1 MYKIDAPAQL
11 IEQVYEAI
19 LDAICDGTLAPNA
32 RITQEG
38 LAETLGVSRQPILQA
53 FHLLKRQG
61 FIEESGRKG
70 VIVTPIDPQK
80 LVQLYQV
87 RSALDGLAARE
98 AALKWKKHP
107 DEQAIQQGLDLL
119 THGRR
124 AGKSG
129 VVAELIKADMHFHQF
144 IYQASGNPMIAETTA
159 LHWQHI
165 RRAMGAILRND
176 AHTRTTVWDEH
187 EAILDAIINGKAG
200 IADNLARQHAERAA
214 GHLATMLMSN
224 EYASQRQQVAA
235 AGSASRHA
243 TTSA

>member
-11 IEQVYEAI
+11 IEQVYDAI

-70 VIVTPIDPQK
+70 VMVTPIDPQK

-98 AALKWKKHP
+98 TALRWKKNPDQAAALWAAMP
-107 DEQAIQQGLDLL
+107 SDGS
-119 THGRR
+119 RR
-124 AGKSG
+124 
-129 VVAELIKADMHFHQF
+129 
-144 IYQASGNPMIAETTA
+144 T
-159 LHWQHI
+159 
-165 RRAMGAILRND
+165 
-176 AHTRTTVWDEH
+176 
-187 EAILDAIINGKAG
+187 
-200 IADNLARQHAERAA
+200 
-214 GHLATMLMSN
+214 
-224 EYASQRQQVAA
+224 
-235 AGSASRHA
+235 
-243 TTSA
+243 

>member
-11 IEQVYEAI
+11 IEQVYNAI

-70 VIVTPIDPQK
+70 VIVTPIDPHK

-98 AALKWKKHP
+98 ATRKWKKNP
-107 DEQAIQQGLDLL
+107 DTQAVQQGLDLL
-119 THGRR
+119 TRGRR
-124 AGKSG
+124 AGESG
-129 VVAELIKADMHFHQF
+129 VMAELIKADMDFHQF
-144 IYQASGNPMIAETTA
+144 IYHASGNPMIAETTA

-176 AHTRTTVWDEH
+176 VHTRTTVWDEH
-187 EAILDAIINGKAG
+187 EAILDAIINGKASV
-200 IADNLARQHAERAA
+200 ADSLARQHAESAA
-214 GHLATMLMSN
+214 EHLATILMSH
-224 EYASQRQQVAA
+224 EYAAQRPALPA
-235 AGSASRHA
+235 
-243 TTSA
+243 

>member
-11 IEQVYEAI
+11 IEQVYDAI

-70 VIVTPIDPQK
+70 VMVTPIDPQK

-98 AALKWKKHP
+98 TALRWKKNP
-107 DEQAIQQGLDLL
+107 DQAAAQQGLDLL
-119 THGRR
+119 ARGRR
-124 AGKSG
+124 AGKAG
-129 VVAELIKADMHFHQF
+129 VMTELIKADMDSINSF
-144 IYQASGNPMIAETTA
+144 ITPRA
-159 LHWQHI
+159 I
-165 RRAMGAILRND
+165 R
-176 AHTRTTVWDEH
+176 
-187 EAILDAIINGKAG
+187 
-200 IADNLARQHAERAA
+200 
-214 GHLATMLMSN
+214 
-224 EYASQRQQVAA
+224 
-235 AGSASRHA
+235 
-243 TTSA
+243 

>member
-1 MYKIDAPAQL
+1 MYKIDTPAQL
-11 IEQVYEAI
+11 IEQVYDAI

-38 LAETLGVSRQPILQA
+38 LADTLGVSRQPILQA

-70 VIVTPIDPQK
+70 VMVTPIDPQK

-98 AALKWKKHP
+98 TARRWKKNP
-107 DEQAIQQGLDLL
+107 DQPAVQQGLDLL
-119 THGRR
+119 ARGRR
-124 AGKSG
+124 AGKAG
-129 VVAELIKADMHFHQF
+129 VMAELIKADIDFHQF
-144 IYQASGNPMIAETTA
+144 LYQASGNPMIAETTA

-176 AHTRTTVWDEH
+176 ARTRSTVWDEH
-187 EAILDAIINGKAG
+187 AAILDAIIAGKASV
-200 IADNLARQHAERAA
+200 ADNLARQHAERAA
-214 GHLATMLMSN
+214 DHLASTLMSN
-224 EYASQRQQVAA
+224 EYASQRPAIPA
-235 AGSASRHA
+235 
-243 TTSA
+243 